1 MQWKWFST
9 YLDAIYITGFMFLHK
24 DLSKIMLQFN
34 YVFNTFT
41 FKVTLA
47 SPLSSTYFLNFCF
60 IYWLKLH
67 FACLYM
73 FLYYISISPLAR
85 IFISLLLL
93 FFFYVSF
100 TKFFLQFEGPYSMWT
115 YFVLPVSVLL
125 FYDLLPYWCMRPY
138 VVLSL

>member
-1 MQWKWFST
+1 
-9 YLDAIYITGFMFLHK
+9 MFLHK

-34 YVFNTFT
+34 YVFNTFM

-47 SPLSSTYFLNFCF
+47 SPLSSTYFL
-60 IYWLKLH
+60 I
-67 FACLYM
+67 
-73 FLYYISISPLAR
+73 
-85 IFISLLLL
+85 
-93 FFFYVSF
+93 
-100 TKFFLQFEGPYSMWT
+100 FFLSLDLDFILPVYVFVLYFYIIHAFIHSMWT